1 MARKNASNVAAAFIP
16 EEVADMPRPHMAA
29 SVCVAAR
36 RLLDAGR
43 PSDAMRMLEGEVEAG
58 RNSAEFQF
66 VLGRAA
72 FRMGDHVGAHRAFSR
87 AVALSPA
94 DAEVYRWLAR
104 LLVRTGDALGARR
117 ALEHTQPASV
127 ATQAKT
133 PPGQE

>member
-1 MARKNASNVAAAFIP
+1 MARKNASNVAATFIP
-16 EEVADMPRPHMAA
+16 LEVADMPLPNVAA
-29 SVCVAAR
+29 SVCVSAR

-43 PSDAMRMLEGEVEAG
+43 LSDAMRMLEDEADAG

-72 FRMGDHVGAHRAFSR
+72 FRMGDHAGAHRAFSR

-104 LLVRTGDALGARR
+104 LLVRSGDVLGARR
-117 ALEHTQPASV
+117 ALNTQQASV
-127 ATQAKT
+127 ATQAET
-133 PPGQE
+133 PSGQE